1 MHVITFKAKS
11 GSPYRSRVRRI
22 SDGRAKLLL
31 SRRSPKDFAKN
42 VANRT
47 SVEVRNQSTTALCRL
62 GKPTK
67 RQVQKCLRRTS
78 SVLGNLRSHQAQY
91 RIQNTE
97 NSELRTPNPFM
108 SANQRQ
114 EEDLLKFGHEKQ
126 PWTEAWEQAWE
137 AYQAQQKPGGD
148 QELAS
153 LRNRAKQENDARYL
167 GPEYA
172 RVFQYLPKAHRPKA
186 PELK

>member
-1 MHVITFKAKS
+1 MFTSNITSTGQSAVAS
-11 GSPYRSRVRRI
+11 GSI
-22 SDGRAKLLL
+22 Q
-31 SRRSPKDFAKN
+31 N
-42 VANRT
+42 
-47 SVEVRNQSTTALCRL
+47 
-62 GKPTK
+62 TK
-67 RQVQKCLRRTS
+67 
-78 SVLGNLRSHQAQY
+78 Y
-91 RIQNTE
+91 RIQESGTP
-97 NSELRTPNPFM
+97 NSELQTPNPAM

-148 QELAS
+148 PEVAS
-153 LRNRAKQENDARYL
+153 LCNSAKQENDARYL

>member
-1 MHVITFKAKS
+1 MFTPNI
-11 GSPYRSRVRRI
+11 I
-22 SDGRAKLLL
+22 STG
-31 SRRSPKDFAKN
+31 
-42 VANRT
+42 
-47 SVEVRNQSTTALCRL
+47 Q
-62 GKPTK
+62 
-67 RQVQKCLRRTS
+67 
-78 SVLGNLRSHQAQY
+78 LRSHQAQY
-91 RIQNTE
+91 RIQDTE
-97 NSELRTPNPFM
+97 LWNSGTLNSEPRTPNPFM

-148 QELAS
+148 PEVAS

>member
-1 MHVITFKAKS
+1 
-11 GSPYRSRVRRI
+11 
-22 SDGRAKLLL
+22 
-31 SRRSPKDFAKN
+31 
-42 VANRT
+42 
-47 SVEVRNQSTTALCRL
+47 
-62 GKPTK
+62 
-67 RQVQKCLRRTS
+67 
-78 SVLGNLRSHQAQY
+78 
-91 RIQNTE
+91 
-97 NSELRTPNPFM
+97 M

-148 QELAS
+148 PEVAS